1 MTELCT
7 PPRPDSTESYHS
19 GIMTTSLIKP
29 LHFDLS
35 TKEDQL
41 LQDHQQHFSN
51 WGILY
56 TTSGSGPAFKTPR
69 LTVHSLPPS
78 ILERC
83 QSSPR
88 LLIDLI
94 RTEAWKVHDKSNPPT
109 QLLPQG
115 DWLQRIHTCPQGI
128 LDMISSRACRSAI
141 MFNDVLS
148 KEQCEMLVRKLA
160 DCKFPFQCAHG
171 RPSLVPLVD
180 VGALNLNK
188 VFQRQ
193 ERELGF
199 GERFRRWEESLV

>member
-1 MTELCT
+1 
-7 PPRPDSTESYHS
+7 
-19 GIMTTSLIKP
+19 
-29 LHFDLS
+29 
-35 TKEDQL
+35 
-41 LQDHQQHFSN
+41 
-51 WGILY
+51 
-56 TTSGSGPAFKTPR
+56 
-69 LTVHSLPPS
+69 
-78 ILERC
+78 
-83 QSSPR
+83 
-88 LLIDLI
+88 
-94 RTEAWKVHDKSNPPT
+94 
-109 QLLPQG
+109 
-115 DWLQRIHTCPQGI
+115 
-128 LDMISSRACRSAI
+128 